1 MSKINLTPN
10 ASGTGVFTI
19 ASPNSNTDYTLTL
32 PEVTGGDFVV
42 SDASGNVGIGT
53 TSPARNLSVVDASA
67 PHIQLATSADQAAS
81 NGFEIA
87 FDGSANYIAG
97 RENVPTVFYTNNTER
112 MRINS
117 GGDVQIGTAAV
128 TGGRYLDIYNTGS
141 TATDFAITRF
151 ITQQVGSASTTS
163 ADIIKRKNG
172 QFGFINNDTNAA
184 AYINFTVGAS
194 ERMRI
199 DSSGNVGIGTT
210 SPSSALHVDSS
221 NDGPIFDSGGT
232 GNTNHAL
239 LVRDSGNNQL
249 LRVNNDGNVGIGTSS
264 ITAFGGYKTLHFKNT
279 GGDAIQLTETDGG
292 VINQILCTDSS
303 GGKILLGARSNHPT
317 IFCTNDT
324 ERARIDSSGNLL
336 VGTTSL
342 SGHFTNGLP
351 TATLSTGSTGG
362 TTFTRTHRAS
372 ASNNATVDAFRFLDA
387 NGNVNNGYINGHLYV
402 TVVGSSGL
410 YSSTRMYYI
419 QTNSNSTSNANFT
432 LLSTAARGVDPVSSI
447 AMVADGGSGAV
458 KIQVTYIN
466 NSVVVTGGTS
476 TISFIGQ
483 A

>member
-112 MRINS
+112 MRIDVS
-117 GGDVQIGTAAV
+117 GNVNVDRGQKIQWYDGTIGSGNV
-128 TGGRYLDIYNTGS
+128 
-141 TATDFAITRF
+141 
-151 ITQQVGSASTTS
+151 
-163 ADIIKRKNG
+163 
-172 QFGFINNDTNAA
+172 NAA
-184 AYINFTVGAS
+184 IEGTGDPALKLYTRQSGTS
-194 ERMRI
+194 TLTERMRI
-199 DSSGNVGIGTT
+199 DALGNVGIGTT

-239 LVRDSGNNQL
+239 LVRDSANTQL
-249 LRVNNDGNVGIGTSS
+249 FRVNNDGNVGIGTSS

-303 GGKILLGARSNHPT
+303 SGKILLGARSNHPT

-336 VGTTSL
+336 VGTTAL

-387 NGNVNNGYINGHLYV
+387 NGNLNNGYINGHLYV

-419 QTNSNSTSNANFT
+419 QTNSNATSNANFT
-432 LLSTAARGVDPVSSI
+432 LLSTAARGVDPVSSVAI
-447 AMVADGGSGAV
+447 VADGASGAV